1 MVWIS
6 SEEAIRLLGV
16 RPQTLYAYVSRGRL
30 EARPDP
36 DDSRRSLYSAEDVAR
51 LASRR
56 SGPVRAAEI
65 AEASIA
71 WGEPVLTSKLTVIVD
86 GRLCYRGVDA
96 ITLSRSAT
104 LEAAATH
111 FWAAPYTPRLDR
123 SVGIPGPFKVRLF
136 TALGARAGHDP
147 HARGRSRTVLTTD
160 AATVLETLVD
170 AATDGPT
177 PGPIHERLGV
187 AWGLDASGT
196 DMVRRAL
203 VLLLDHELNASTFSA
218 RVAASTGA
226 SLSACALAG
235 LSTLS
240 GPLHG
245 GAVAGVLAFLG
256 EAEQAGAEAAVRAR
270 LDEGR
275 ALPGFGH
282 PLYPDGDPR
291 AAELLSHF
299 DVPPLISAVQA
310 AVMQETGEH
319 PNVDFAIGAM
329 AQHFDFPAE
338 TAFGIFAIGRC
349 IGWLGHAMEQ
359 IETGSLIRPRARYV
373 GVMPTPISPSH

>member
-1 MVWIS
+1 MAWIS
-6 SEEAIRLLGV
+6 SAEAIRQLGV

-36 DDSRRSLYSAEDVAR
+36 EDPRRSLYSAEDIER

-56 SGPVRAAEI
+56 SGPKRAAEI
-65 AEASIA
+65 ARASMA
-71 WGEPVLTSKLTVIVD
+71 WGEPVLTSKLTVIAE

-96 ITLSRSAT
+96 IDLSQTAT
-104 LEAAATH
+104 LEAAAAH
-111 FWAAPYTPRLDR
+111 FWGADYAPHPHMPPVTE
-123 SVGIPGPFKVRLF
+123 GPLKARLF
-136 TALGARAGHDP
+136 TALAARAGTDP
-147 HARGRSRTVLTTD
+147 HARGRSRTMLAAD

-170 AATDGPT
+170 AATGGTGD
-177 PGPIHERLGV
+177 GPIHQRLGT
-187 AWGLDASGT
+187 AWGLGPDGA
-196 DMVRRAL
+196 DLVRRAL
-203 VLLLDHELNASTFSA
+203 VLMLDHELNASTFSA

-245 GAVAGVLAFLG
+245 AAVSGVLAFLS
-256 EAEQAGAEAAVRAR
+256 EAQLLGAGAAIRAR

-282 PLYPDGDPR
+282 PLYPGGDPR
-291 AAELLSHF
+291 ASELLAQF
-299 DVPPLISAVQA
+299 NVPENLDDILSAVA
-310 AVMQETGEH
+310 HESGEH
-319 PNVDFAIGAM
+319 PNVDFAIAAM
-329 AQHFDFPAE
+329 AQRYTLPADA
-338 TAFGIFAIGRC
+338 AFSVFAIGRS

-359 IETGSLIRPRARYV
+359 IETGSLIRPRARYD
-373 GVMPTPISPSH
+373 GVMPDNAARP

>member
-1 MVWIS
+1 MAWIHS
-6 SEEAIRLLGV
+6 AEAIRLLGV

-36 DDSRRSLYSAEDVAR
+36 DDPRRSLYSAEDVER
-51 LASRR
+51 LAASR
-56 SGPVRAAEI
+56 SGPKRTAEI
-65 AEASIA
+65 ARATIA
-71 WGEPVLTSKLTVIVD
+71 WGEPVLTSKLTVIAN
-86 GRLCYRGVDA
+86 GRPCYRGVDA
-96 ITLSRSAT
+96 IALSQAAT
-104 LEAAATH
+104 LESAAAH
-111 FWAAPYTPRLDR
+111 FWAADYAPRSD
-123 SVGIPGPFKVRLF
+123 PQPAEHGPLKARLF
-136 TALGARAGHDP
+136 MALARRAGAAP
-147 HARGRSRTVLTTD
+147 HARGRARAMLAVD
-160 AATVLETLVD
+160 AATVVETLVD
-170 AATDGPT
+170 AACDGRGE
-177 PGPIHERLGV
+177 GPAHVRLGE
-187 AWGLDASGT
+187 AWGLDADGA

-226 SLSACALAG
+226 SLPACALAG

-245 GAVAGVLAFLG
+245 GAVTGVGTFLLEAAALGAAG
-256 EAEQAGAEAAVRAR
+256 AVRAR

-291 AAELLSHF
+291 AAELLARFTPSG
-299 DVPPLISAVQA
+299 PATALQA
-310 AVMQETGEH
+310 AVAAETGEQ
-319 PNVDFAIGAM
+319 PNVDLAIGAM
-329 AQHFDFPAE
+329 AQRFSLPDDA
-338 TAFGIFAIGRC
+338 AFAVFAIGRS

-373 GVMPTPISPSH
+373 GPLPSAAGAP